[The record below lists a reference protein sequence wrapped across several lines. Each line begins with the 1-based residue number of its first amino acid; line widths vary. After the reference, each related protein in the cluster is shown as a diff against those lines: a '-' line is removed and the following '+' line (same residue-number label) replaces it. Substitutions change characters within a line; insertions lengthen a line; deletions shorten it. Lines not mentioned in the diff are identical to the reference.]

1 MTTREK
7 YMKYVEK
14 NDPRETPKDDPREQ
28 SDWKPYPQTKEPWK
42 QNAQHSTDPS
52 QGETAKPDLEKW
64 AETNT
69 H

>member
-1 MTTREK
+1 
-7 YMKYVEK
+7 MKYVEK

-28 SDWKPYPQTKEPWK
+28 SDWKPYPQTNEPWK

-52 QGETAKPDLEKW
+52 QGETPKPDLEKW
-64 AETNT
+64 AKSNT